1 MKDFIHILFIEP
13 NRKIRK
19 YITKSL
25 RENGYQV
32 TPAFSGRE
40 GIRLTSALHPNV
52 ILLDMELPS
61 VNSCNILRTL
71 RAQSDIIII
80 VISDST
86 EEKAKVLALDL
97 GADDYITKPIG
108 PAELM
113 ARIRTCLRRSLVY
126 MTNHVY
132 LSGDL
137 RIDFGKHQVTLAG
150 ETVHLTQNE
159 YRLLSL
165 LANNAGRILTYDY
178 ILRTIWGPYERN
190 NRILRVNM
198 TNIRRKIEKN
208 PSQPEYVFTE
218 TGVGYRMPENEYGKT

>member
-19 YITKSL
+19 YLTKSL

-40 GIRLTSALHPNV
+40 GIRLAAALHPNV
-52 ILLDMELPS
+52 ILLDMELPRA
-61 VNSCNILRTL
+61 NSCNILRAL
-71 RAQSDIIII
+71 RAQSDFIII
-80 VISDST
+80 VISDTT
-86 EEKAKVLALDL
+86 EENAKVLALDL

-113 ARIRTCLRRSLVY
+113 ARIRTCLRRSMLH
-126 MTNHVY
+126 MANHIY

-150 ETVHLTQNE
+150 EKIHLTQIE
-159 YRLLSL
+159 YRLLTL
-165 LANNAGRILTYDY
+165 LANNAGRVLTYNH
-178 ILRTIWGPYERN
+178 ILSTIWGPFEN
-190 NRILRVNM
+190 NNQILRVNM
-198 TNIRRKIEKN
+198 ANIRRKIEKN
-208 PSQPEYVFTE
+208 PAQPEYVFTE
-218 TGVGYRMPENEYGKT
+218 TGVGYRMAENEYEHT